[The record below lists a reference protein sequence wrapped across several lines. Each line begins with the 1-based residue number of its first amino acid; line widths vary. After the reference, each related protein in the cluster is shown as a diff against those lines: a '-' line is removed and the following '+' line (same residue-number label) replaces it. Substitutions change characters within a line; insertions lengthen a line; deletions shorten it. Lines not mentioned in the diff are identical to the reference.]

1 MENNRE
7 CEDRMT
13 VRRPFRMSFF
23 ALIFAL
29 ILSSF
34 QTLSAQNRKLEGTVF
49 DEQGEPVIGATIRDL
64 SSKRTT
70 TTNIDGK
77 FTLQIPENATI
88 NVTYIGC
95 VPQNITVN
103 SKTTFL
109 KITLKPKVQELEE
122 TVVTALGIRR
132 DAKSLTYG
140 RQTVKMDD
148 EMTQTRD
155 ANLLNML
162 QG

>member
-49 DEQGEPVIGATIRDL
+49 DEQGEPVYLVRRYGILVYRNGQQQLTSMESLRY
-64 SSKRTT
+64 R
-70 TTNIDGK
+70 
-77 FTLQIPENATI
+77 
-88 NVTYIGC
+88 
-95 VPQNITVN
+95 
-103 SKTTFL
+103 FL
-109 KITLKPKVQELEE
+109 KMPRL
-122 TVVTALGIRR
+122 
-132 DAKSLTYG
+132 
-140 RQTVKMDD
+140 M
-148 EMTQTRD
+148 
-155 ANLLNML
+155 
-162 QG
+162 

>member
-109 KITLKPKVQELEE
+109 KITLKPKVQELKQ
-122 TVVTALGIRR
+122 L
-132 DAKSLTYG
+132 
-140 RQTVKMDD
+140 
-148 EMTQTRD
+148 
-155 ANLLNML
+155 
-162 QG
+162 